1 MIPDAL
7 QPSGREAFDAFSHS
21 LLVADWERPDGP
33 LRLNADLQLADLAGA
48 DFFVNVRLF
57 LAALADGGGAPATA
71 TGNLNRLFVGSM
83 FDRLKLPQPYRESIR
98 QVCKVVNEQDL
109 WPLHLVRV
117 VSETAG
123 LAARRNKRFQLTKA
137 GRAALPDDQ
146 AGRLYRRLFLAY
158 FRRFDLHYDFFL
170 RDVPG
175 IQETMAVILWRLD
188 TVARDWT
195 PVQGLAPR
203 VLLPGVIYQ
212 LHAAMM
218 SSYDTEEWILGGYV
232 LDPLFDLGLIERR
245 QRNERPTVAEHG
257 DIRVSALWRK
267 FIGFGFSHRP
277 RGAR

>member
-1 MIPDAL
+1 MISDAH
-7 QPSGREAFDAFSHS
+7 QPSGREDFDALCRK

-33 LRLNADLQLADLAGA
+33 LRLNGDLQLADLADA
-48 DFFVNVRLF
+48 DFFINVRLF
-57 LAALADGGGAPATA
+57 LAALAEGGGAPATA

-83 FDRLKLPQPYRESIR
+83 FDRLKLPPSFRESVR
-98 QVCKVVNEQDL
+98 EVCKVLNEQDL

-117 VSETAG
+117 VAETAG
-123 LAARRNKRFQLTKA
+123 LAARRNTRFRLTKA
-137 GRAALPDDQ
+137 GLAALPEDQ

-195 PVQGLAPR
+195 PVQNLAPR
-203 VLLPGVIYQ
+203 VLLPGVLHQ

-218 SSYDTEEWILGGYV
+218 SSYDTEEWILNGYV

-245 QRNERPTVAEHG
+245 QRNERLSPKEHG
-257 DIRVSALWRK
+257 DIRVSSLWRK
-267 FIGFGFSHRP
+267 FLGFQLV
-277 RGAR
+277 